1 MKEKPM
7 LHHIS
12 IPARDPAHVA
22 TVLAEIL
29 AGRAFPFLGPLPG
42 AFSAVAGDEHGTLI
56 EVYPQHMAIN
66 PDPKEGTSPFLALEA
81 PAEKIAATPVAF
93 HALISVPLSR
103 AEIKAI
109 GEREGWKTLYLG
121 RGAPGRT
128 PFFHVIEFWVENRI
142 MLELATPDMLAPY
155 LATMNIAAL
164 EQRFPHGIV

>member
-1 MKEKPM
+1 M

-12 IPARDPAHVA
+12 IPARNPAHVA

-29 AGRAFPFLGPLPG
+29 GGQAFPFLGPLPG

-56 EVYPQHMAIN
+56 EVYPQHMAID
-66 PDPKEGTSPFLALEA
+66 PDVKEGGSPFLELDV
-81 PAEKIAATPVAF
+81 PAEQIAAIPVAF
-93 HALISVPLSR
+93 HALISVPVSR
-103 AEIKAI
+103 DKIEAVGA
-109 GEREGWKTLYLG
+109 REGWKTLYLG

-155 LATMNIAAL
+155 LATMDMAAL
-164 EQRFPHGIV
+164 KQRFPAGI